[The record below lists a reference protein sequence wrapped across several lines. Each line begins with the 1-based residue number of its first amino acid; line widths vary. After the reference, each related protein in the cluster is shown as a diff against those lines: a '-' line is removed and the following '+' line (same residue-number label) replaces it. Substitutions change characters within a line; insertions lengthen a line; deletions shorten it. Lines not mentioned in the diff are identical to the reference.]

1 MSEFEL
7 VSEILEARLDEIYGD
22 TMTHLEIVNTMQ
34 YPMKDHLV
42 LVRYNITVRDQLPI
56 LRAQIVIDKETRE
69 LKKFKPSLL

>member
-1 MSEFEL
+1 MSELEL
-7 VSEILEARLDEIYGD
+7 VSEILEERLKEIYGD
-22 TMTHLEIVNTMQ
+22 TMTHLEIVNIMQ

-42 LVRYNITVRDQLPI
+42 LIRYNITVRDQLPI